1 MARASALPSFCSVAQ
16 GKKQKNSEWSWPMAR
31 TSTDARI
38 PRAEPFAWAF
48 ASTFAF
54 ALPSAAAACAI
65 ACSSGTGPTAEFPA
79 APLDTITTDSGA
91 MRVEVRTSPQ
101 PPTRGGIDAELTI
114 TDTTSGKPL
123 DGLILEIRPWMPVMN
138 HGAIMATV
146 TPEGGGKY
154 LVTEVD
160 LYMAG
165 LWELRTTISGSA
177 NDHVAPQFQI
187 P

>member
-1 MARASALPSFCSVAQ
+1 MTMSSIDTRVRGTRGLVFWVVFAAVLALF
-16 GKKQKNSEWSWPMAR
+16 
-31 TSTDARI
+31 
-38 PRAEPFAWAF
+38 
-48 ASTFAF
+48 
-54 ALPSAAAACAI
+54 SAAGATCFG
-65 ACSSGTGPTAEFPA
+65 CSGGTGSIAEFPPA
-79 APLDTITTDSGA
+79 AFSTTMTDSGA

-114 TDTTSGKPL
+114 TDAVSGAPL
-123 DGLILEIRPWMPVMN
+123 DGLILQIRPWMPVMN

-146 TPEGGGKY
+146 APEGSGKY

-165 LWELRTTISGSA
+165 LWELRTTISGPLS
-177 NDHVAPQFQI
+177 DHVAPQFQI